1 MALMITSAV
10 ASTVCLAN
18 LVGIVRVLQEQLA
31 MKSVETVFSWEM
43 KHVTM
48 PLKTKKAV
56 KSLVRG
62 TEKAGFAWV
71 GTKQQSLNAIQ
82 YVEMGSL

>member
-1 MALMITSAV
+1 MALMMASAV

-18 LVGIVRVLQEQLA
+18 LVGTAPVQQEQLVK
-31 MKSVETVFSWEM
+31 KSVETVSSWEM

-48 PLKTKKAV
+48 PLSTKKAV